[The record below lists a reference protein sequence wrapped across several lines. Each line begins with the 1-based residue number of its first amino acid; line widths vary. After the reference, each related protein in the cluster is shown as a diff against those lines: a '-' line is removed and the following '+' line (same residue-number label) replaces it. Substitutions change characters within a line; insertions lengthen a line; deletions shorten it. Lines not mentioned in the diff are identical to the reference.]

1 MDDARTLG
9 MTEPKPRLRLRF
21 ALYTGIVLLG
31 TGLAISWLV
40 NREVENRAA
49 RTVENQ
55 ARAVAVTN
63 LRSHLRG
70 TDFAGPVSRAR
81 GKALDLL
88 FRKSIVVPGVV
99 GGGLVSPAGTITY
112 SARHERIG
120 RPVRNPGVL
129 AAV

>member
-31 TGLAISWLV
+31 TGLAISLLV

-49 RTVENQ
+49 RTVESQ

-63 LRSHLRG
+63 LRSHVQAA
-70 TDFAGPVSRAR
+70 DFTAPVSRAR
-81 GKALDLL
+81 RKALDGL
-88 FRKSIVVPGVV
+88 FRRSIVVPGVV
-99 GGGLVSPAGTITY
+99 G
-112 SARHERIG
+112 
-120 RPVRNPGVL
+120 
-129 AAV
+129 